1 MLNRSQ
7 TLWILLSVL
16 AAVFSFEFPFA
27 TAVSVTDSMTEVHI
41 DAGAS
46 TLLILLTGISVA
58 LSAFTMVQ
66 YENLIR
72 QKTLCWL
79 GILLSTIIFLVF
91 LKEWKNL
98 PKAKLELTCILPAL
112 PPVFLWL
119 AWLGIKRDQRWLKKI
134 SQKKS

>member
-1 MLNRSQ
+1 MLYRSQ

-27 TAVSVTDSMTEVHI
+27 TAVSVTDSIAQVQI
-41 DAGAS
+41 DAGSS
-46 TLLILLTGISVA
+46 TLLIILTVISVV
-58 LSAFTMVQ
+58 LLAFTMVQ

-79 GILLSTIIFLVF
+79 GILLSTVIFLVF

-119 AWLGIKRDQRWLKKI
+119 AWQGIKRDRELLKKI
-134 SQKKS
+134 SKKKS